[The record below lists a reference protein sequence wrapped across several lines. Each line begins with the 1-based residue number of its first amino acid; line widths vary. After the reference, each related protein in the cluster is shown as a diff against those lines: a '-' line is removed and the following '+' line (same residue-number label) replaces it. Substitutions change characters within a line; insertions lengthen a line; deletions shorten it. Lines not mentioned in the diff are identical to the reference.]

1 MTKIYLL
8 TVLCSLFFISC
19 NCNNSSKCNK
29 ESEECKTTKKVETM
43 CNEKEKNEIAQTIEY
58 YIEGGRQAN
67 SKITAK
73 AFSETA
79 TMSWS
84 ENGRLK
90 SVPISVLYEIVD
102 GGEPASASYQI
113 TDCNIESNI
122 AIVRIES
129 QFGDAKYTDMFSLV
143 KDGGEWKIISK
154 IYHVK

>member
-8 TVLCSLFFISC
+8 TVWCSLFFISC

-29 ESEECKTTKKVETM
+29 ESEECKTTRKVEPM

-84 ENGRLK
+84 ENGKLK
-90 SVPISVLYEIVD
+90 SVPISVFTSV
-102 GGEPASASYQI
+102 
-113 TDCNIESNI
+113 
-122 AIVRIES
+122 
-129 QFGDAKYTDMFSLV
+129 
-143 KDGGEWKIISK
+143 
-154 IYHVK
+154 H

>member
-8 TVLCSLFFISC
+8 TVWCSLFFISC

-29 ESEECKTTKKVETM
+29 ESEKCKTKTETM

-102 GGEPASASYQI
+102 GGKPASASYQI
-113 TDCNIESNI
+113 TNCNIESSI

-143 KDGGEWKIISK
+143 KDGSEWKIISK
-154 IYHVK
+154 IYHSK

>member
-8 TVLCSLFFISC
+8 TVWCSLFFISC

-29 ESEECKTTKKVETM
+29 ESEECKTKTETM

-102 GGEPASASYQI
+102 GGKPASASYQI
-113 TDCNIESNI
+113 TNCNIESSI

-143 KDGGEWKIISK
+143 KDGSEWKIISK
-154 IYHVK
+154 IYHSK